1 MKTYTLYFEFFGRK
15 MKTTV
20 EADGCQE
27 AKDRVAG
34 RLNFV
39 SIYEDLPSPTP
50 DPSPNLGG
58 DGRTPR
64 FGGQGGNESIFD
76 LFKGFKK

>member
-20 EADGCQE
+20 EADSCQE
-27 AKDRVAG
+27 AKEQVAD
-34 RLNFV
+34 RLNFM

-50 DPSPNLGG
+50 DPSPNWGG
-58 DGRTPR
+58 EEDPAVK
-64 FGGQGGNESIFD
+64 NIFD

>member
-20 EADGCQE
+20 EADSCQE
-27 AKDRVAG
+27 AKDQVAG
-34 RLNFV
+34 RLNFI
-39 SIYEDLPSPTP
+39 SIYEKPTP
-50 DPSPNLGG
+50 YPIDYEGDEDPAVKN
-58 DGRTPR
+58 
-64 FGGQGGNESIFD
+64 IFD